1 MNTQKDN
8 HSITGSP
15 LMILEFII
23 IHTIIWGFALCI
35 LFYILDLL
43 LADFLYLRSLSTLNR
58 FRFIPLFYYL
68 RLLVTWPGVMC
79 TALIITVIRCLF
91 RRTEVTLSGD
101 TVIIRRL
108 RHTERLVLADF
119 IRPKTVES
127 YISIHFIGWV
137 FRRRYL
143 IFRDAAGKDVK
154 YRLFEYSEKDLDQ
167 VIQLLTRINHSE
179 HLAEDDKTEIMM
191 NAFQNTTEITID
203 PRHIW
208 SVMARR
214 LLILCVISLAVFVVS
229 IFLFYRML
237 TIPPQYDTAS
247 ALLAV
252 IGYGSILFSL
262 CSLFVL
268 CRVLWTL
275 SANAVLRLSCPQKIS
290 FAGNMLQIDHTTFS
304 ANRIRQVVMNPPA
317 RKLPLF
323 GHYQI
328 TIITAEGTHKY
339 WLGNAEG
346 LRQGTW
352 QTLCRNMQSL
362 LISCPA
368 KLTYN

>member
-35 LFYILDLL
+35 LFYVLDLF
-43 LADFLYLRSLSTLNR
+43 LAGFFYLPGQMNR
-58 FRFIPLFYYL
+58 FPFILLFYYL
-68 RLLVTWPGVMC
+68 RMLVTWPGVMF

-127 YISIHFIGWV
+127 YINIHFIGWV

-143 IFRDAAGKDVK
+143 IFRDAAGKEVK
-154 YRLFEYSEKDLDQ
+154 YRLFEYSEKDLNQ
-167 VIQLLTRINHSE
+167 VMQLLTRVNYTE
-179 HLAEDDKTEIMM
+179 HLAEDEKTEIMM
-191 NAFQNTTEITID
+191 ESFQYATEITLD

-208 SVMARR
+208 AVMARR
-214 LLILCVISLAVFVVS
+214 LLILCVISLAVFGVS
-229 IFLFYRML
+229 IVLFYRML

-247 ALLAV
+247 ALLTV

-268 CRVLWTL
+268 CRALWTL
-275 SANAVLRLSCPQKIS
+275 VTNAALRLSCPQKIA
-290 FAGNMLQIDHTTFS
+290 FIGNMLQVDHTTYS
-304 ANRIRQVVMNPPA
+304 VNRIRRIVMNPPA

-328 TIITAEGTHKY
+328 TIITTEGTHKY
-339 WLGNAEG
+339 WLGNAKG
-346 LRQGTW
+346 LSHGTW

-368 KLTYN
+368 KLTYQ

>member
-23 IHTIIWGFALCI
+23 IQTIIWGFALCI
-35 LFYILDLL
+35 LFYVFDLL
-43 LADFLYLRSLSTLNR
+43 FAGFLYLPGQNILNR

-68 RLLVTWPGVMC
+68 RVLVRWPGVMC

-91 RRTEVTLSGD
+91 RRTKVTLSGD

-127 YISIHFIGWV
+127 YINIHFIGWV

-154 YRLFEYSEKDLDQ
+154 YRLFEYSEKDLNQ
-167 VIQLLTRINHSE
+167 VMQLLTRVNNLE

-191 NAFQNTTEITID
+191 NAFQNTTEIAID

-208 SVMARR
+208 SIMARR
-214 LLILCVISLAVFVVS
+214 LLILCVISLAVFGVS
-229 IFLFYRML
+229 LFLFYQML

-275 SANAVLRLSCPQKIS
+275 SINAVLRLSCPQKIS
-290 FAGNMLQIDHTTFS
+290 FAGNMLQIDHNTYS
-304 ANRIRQVVMNPPA
+304 VNRIRQIVMNPPA

-328 TIITAEGTHKY
+328 TIITTEGTHKY
-339 WLGNAEG
+339 WLGNTEG
-346 LRQGTW
+346 LSHGTW

-368 KLTYN
+368 KLTYY